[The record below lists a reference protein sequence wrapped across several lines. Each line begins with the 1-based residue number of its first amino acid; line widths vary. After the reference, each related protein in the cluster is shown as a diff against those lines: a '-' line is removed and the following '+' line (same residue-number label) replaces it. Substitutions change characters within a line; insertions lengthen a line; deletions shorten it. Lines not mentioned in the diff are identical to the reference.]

1 MRGYF
6 TKLLCSAIL
15 LLISI
20 TAYSSVLSGVNYYR
34 EGLNAYRIENYEEGL
49 SLLNKSIAQSKI
61 ENDSVTLAKSYWV
74 KGLIHIILENHRMSN
89 SNFEIAYQISQNWD
103 SLYDGA
109 KYKFANDYA
118 LSLQGLGLINEAI
131 TILQYSLKDAER
143 MSYYT
148 LGAHYIN
155 LAVLEAKR
163 KNFSNS
169 MLYFQKARP
178 IVNMTDSIALTSAY
192 YNELGYN
199 YYGSLNIFDS
209 ALYFTNKAYLLDLKE
224 NNIERLHH
232 SSKNLSELHSKQS
245 NYNKAYTFLKESNQY
260 KQLIDKLAL
269 NNRIAELN
277 VKHKTKQKEND
288 LKIQALK
295 LIQHESKLDNE
306 RNTKLSLIFIIFI
319 ISLFSF
325 WLSYLLRKNMKAFNQ
340 VQSLNKAIRKMNDD
354 LEKKVDERTASLK
367 EQNERLKKYSYLNS
381 HKVRA
386 PLSKVMGLTR
396 LVQNHPSH
404 EHFEM
409 LESSAHELDDV
420 IIEINHMLQ
429 DERSLFALQRR
440 MKVPSLVYLIDDDPI
455 QNILSSKIIFDFNPN
470 IKVIE
475 FTKAQEAIERLKLG
489 QDLPDVIFLDLNMPD
504 MDGWG
509 FLDALQK
516 NHLSF
521 PTALLTSSVDPS
533 DRKRSEQ
540 YKNIN
545 VFIPKPL
552 DIEELKRIF
561 GITITQK
568 PHPETERS

>member
-1 MRGYF
+1 M
-6 TKLLCSAIL
+6 
-15 LLISI
+15 
-20 TAYSSVLSGVNYYR
+20 NYYR
-34 EGLNAYRIENYEEGL
+34 EGLNAYRIQNYEEGL
-49 SLLNKSIAQSKI
+49 SLLNKSIAQSKL
-61 ENDSVTLAKSYWV
+61 EHDSITLAKSHWV
-74 KGLIHIILENHRMSN
+74 KGLIHIVLENNHVAN
-89 SNFEIAYQISQNWD
+89 NHFELAYQISQNWD

-118 LSLQGLGLINEAI
+118 LSLQSLGLIDEAI
-131 TILQYSLKDAER
+131 IILEYSLKDAKQ
-143 MSYYT
+143 MSNYT

-163 KNFSNS
+163 SNFTSS
-169 MLYFQKARP
+169 KQYFSKAKP
-178 IVNMTDSIALTSAY
+178 IVLHTDSLALTSAF

-199 YYGSLNIFDS
+199 YFGNLGQYDS
-209 ALYFTNKAYLLDLKE
+209 ALFYANKAYLLDLKE
-224 NNIERLHH
+224 NNIERLHQ
-232 SSKNLSELHSKQS
+232 SAQTLSFLHSKQ
-245 NYNKAYTFLKESNQY
+245 NKFGKAYNYLKESIEY

-269 NNRIAELN
+269 NSRIAELN

-306 RNTKLSLIFIIFI
+306 RNTKLSLILIIFI

-340 VQSLNKAIRKMNDD
+340 VQSLNKAIRKMNDE

-420 IIEINHMLQ
+420 ILEINHMLQ

-440 MKVPSLVYLIDDDPI
+440 MKVPSLIYLIDDDPI
-455 QNILSSKIIFDFNPN
+455 QNILSRKIIHDFNPN

-475 FTKAQEAIERLKLG
+475 FVNATKAIEHLKTG
-489 QDLPDVIFLDLNMPD
+489 QDLPDVIFLDLNMPE

-509 FLDALQK
+509 FLDALQE

-533 DRKRSEQ
+533 DRKRAGK

-552 DIEELKRIF
+552 DIDELKRIF
-561 GITITQK
+561 GTTAPSTKK
-568 PHPETERS
+568 PYSQTKQG